1 MEKNWGDTPS
11 ATLSVT
17 LYIYVDILLA
27 KYTEVK
33 YQLKQFFYTSF
44 RFDKLFSEI
53 DNVLQKTGEF
63 NLIMSA

>member
-17 LYIYVDILLA
+17 LYTLIFFWLSTQKSNTKLNN
-27 KYTEVK
+27 
-33 YQLKQFFYTSF
+33 FFYTSF
-44 RFDKLFSEI
+44 RFDKLLSEI